1 MTADG
6 SPNSAYRA
14 CISITYN
21 LHGFVYDTNFSMYH
35 LPCEVPPPPRFCF
48 VWFVLFLIICV
59 LVPNDAVGR
68 YLVVRVVQKSTHLC
82 ILSQATITLFSSN
95 IMSCKLICVTRS
107 FSNQLEML
115 TSRVE
120 SAMRR
125 LSEQRTVFNARNVE
139 VERLNEAQIN
149 MERMDVGGVMHHA
162 TVEVCIV

>member
-1 MTADG
+1 M
-6 SPNSAYRA
+6 
-14 CISITYN
+14 
-21 LHGFVYDTNFSMYH
+21 
-35 LPCEVPPPPRFCF
+35 
-48 VWFVLFLIICV
+48 
-59 LVPNDAVGR
+59 
-68 YLVVRVVQKSTHLC
+68 
-82 ILSQATITLFSSN
+82 FSSN